1 MNLIDDLW
9 SILPLPCLIV
19 DSDDLIAEI
28 NAAAETF
35 LSTGQSHLRG
45 RHIESLFG
53 EGGRVA
59 EVIRR
64 ARARKVNT
72 SDHNIEFLWPR
83 RPAEKIDLIASPQE
97 GSEEVLLMLQP
108 RSIAEKIDRSLTHR
122 NAARSIVGLGSMLA
136 HEIKNPLAGISGAAQ
151 LLAMNASD
159 DDRLLTTL
167 IREEAE
173 RIETLVNR
181 VESFGGSGP
190 LKREPVNIHD
200 VLDRA
205 KRSAQAGFG
214 AHVRFHE
221 EYDPSLPPVPGDQ
234 DQLIQVIMNLLKNA
248 AEATPVVGGVISLKT
263 AYRAGVAMAGPRGS
277 RIGVPLL
284 LQISDNGVGVPED
297 LQQDIFEPFVTSKKS
312 GSGLGLSLVSKVI
325 ADHGGSIECISRP
338 GWTTFMVRLPIWRE
352 STRTLAE
359 AI

>member
-1 MNLIDDLW
+1 MTLVENLW
-9 SILPLPCLIV
+9 SVLPLPCLIIDADNRIGGV
-19 DSDDLIAEI
+19 

-35 LSTGQSHLRG
+35 LSTGQSQLRG
-45 RHIESLFG
+45 RSVEAVFG
-53 EGGRVA
+53 EGSRVT
-59 EVIRR
+59 EVV
-64 ARARKVNT
+64 ARARSRKGDA
-72 SDHNIEFLWPR
+72 SDHNIEFFWPR
-83 RPAEKIDLIASPQE
+83 RLVEKIDLIASATD
-97 GSEEVLLMLQP
+97 GSDDVLLVLQP

-151 LLAMNASD
+151 LLEMNASD
-159 DDRLLTTL
+159 EDRQLTEL

-181 VESFGGSGP
+181 VESFGDNGP

-205 KRSAQAGFG
+205 KRSAEAGFG

-234 DQLIQVIMNLLKNA
+234 DQLIQVILNLLKNA
-248 AEATPVVGGVISLKT
+248 AEATPEVGGVISLKT
-263 AYRAGVAMAGPRGS
+263 AYRAGVAMAGPRGA

-297 LQQDIFEPFVTSKKS
+297 LQQDMFEPFVTSKKS

-352 STRTLAE
+352 TTDKQVGAN
-359 AI
+359 